1 VIDQS
6 PEPSAATVPAEPS
19 TLEVSS
25 TVLFAS
31 AVPETAGVSSLMLS
45 SVLELP
51 ESLPVSRSGVDGA
64 AGADV
69 SIVTVNADEAALV
82 FPAASVAVA
91 VRS

>member
-1 VIDQS
+1 MIDQS
-6 PEPSAATVPAEPS
+6 PEPSAVAVPSDVAPSSNS
-19 TLEVSS
+19 TL
-25 TVLFAS
+25 LFAS
-31 AVPETAGVSSLMLS
+31 AVPLTVGVVTLVRS

-64 AGADV
+64 AGAEV
-69 SIVTVNADEAALV
+69 SIVTVRADEAALV